1 MAAESLCQAG
11 WTCVRSDR
19 NIGSSLNIQ
28 QWVFEGFDSSPQR
41 FLPQQMFLGCR
52 GVRGAVVDQHRV
64 LPLDDSAWKDHVR
77 HEACRAFA
85 AVFSGS
91 THRAPGATAMVD
103 QSRELPDRIAS
114 SRQGRLDQRSQSIL
128 QSPDLHRWGPVDQVR
143 PIVHVEPGA
152 IRSGRAE
159 MELVGFLPIP

>member
-1 MAAESLCQAG
+1 
-11 WTCVRSDR
+11 
-19 NIGSSLNIQ
+19 
-28 QWVFEGFDSSPQR
+28 
-41 FLPQQMFLGCR
+41 
-52 GVRGAVVDQHRV
+52 
-64 LPLDDSAWKDHVR
+64 
-77 HEACRAFA
+77 
-85 AVFSGS
+85 
-91 THRAPGATAMVD
+91 MVD
-103 QSRELPDRIAS
+103 HSRELPDRIAS